1 MNPNIWGPGAWL
13 FLHSITLS
21 YPLKPTYQQ
30 KRIYSDFFNL
40 LANVLPCFKCKQNY
54 KKHIAENPI
63 SHNLDSKKDF
73 IKWLINIHNKTN
85 KINDKKE
92 ISYQEFE
99 TIYSDLYK
107 NKEESITYYKD
118 KNITQKTIISILLGI
133 ITLLVFFIAFKYYI

>member
-21 YPLKPTYQQ
+21 YPTKPTYQQ

-40 LANVLPCFKCKQNY
+40 LAYVLPCLKCKENY
-54 KKHIAENPI
+54 KKHITENPI
-63 SHNLDSKKDF
+63 SHNLDTKKDF

-92 ISYQEFE
+92 ISYKEFE

-107 NKEESITYYKD
+107 NKEESITYYKN
-118 KNITQKTIISILLGI
+118 KNITQKTIISILLGV